1 MAYSQSCRPP
11 SLHARRKAALTIFLL
26 AFFYIQTSVAA
37 ELNQDGQQHEE
48 LETALSDIDS
58 AVPVDKL
65 SAIELEENTWF
76 QPQTEWRSEISTD
89 AANAFA
95 AAVAAQRAIK
105 EVILLC

>member
-1 MAYSQSCRPP
+1 MAYSHSCRPP

-48 LETALSDIDS
+48 METALSDIDS
-58 AVPVDKL
+58 AVPVGKL